1 MGVDLFIKLMIGIV
15 LVGIVIKS
23 IKLIGKI
30 FFRFFDKDK
39 QNTLTKNFGVWLED
53 NLKKVGK

>member
-1 MGVDLFIKLMIGIV
+1 MGVDLFIKLMIGII

-30 FFRFFDKDK
+30 FFRFALISVILLFIY
-39 QNTLTKNFGVWLED
+39 
-53 NLKKVGK
+53 NLLMKI